1 MWIISALLVFHPGSE
16 KYKIDWLKKQID
28 FIFFIGD
35 TMFLIPFK

>member
-28 FIFFIGD
+28 FIFLLVTPCF
-35 TMFLIPFK
+35 